1 MNLLLSF
8 VSGLV
13 FGLGLILSGMTDTAN
28 VQNFLD
34 ITGHWDPSLMFVMV
48 GEIMVSTVA
57 FLWIKGRSTSL
68 LSLPINLSQNT
79 VIDSQLMMGSALF
92 GVGWGLVG
100 FCPGPAIVSLTTQPQ
115 QAGLFVASMAIGMV
129 AFNVIKK

>member
-13 FGLGLILSGMTDTAN
+13 FGVGLILSGMTDTTN

-34 ITGHWDPSLMFVMV
+34 ISGHWDPSLMFVMV
-48 GEIMVSTVA
+48 GAIMVSAVA

-68 LSLPINLSQNT
+68 LSLPINLSKNT
-79 VIDSQLMMGSALF
+79 VIDSQLMVGAALF

-100 FCPGPAIVSLTTQPQ
+100 LCPGPAIVSLITQPQ
-115 QAGLFVASMAIGMV
+115 QAGLFVASMAIGMLI
-129 AFNVIKK
+129 FNQFKK